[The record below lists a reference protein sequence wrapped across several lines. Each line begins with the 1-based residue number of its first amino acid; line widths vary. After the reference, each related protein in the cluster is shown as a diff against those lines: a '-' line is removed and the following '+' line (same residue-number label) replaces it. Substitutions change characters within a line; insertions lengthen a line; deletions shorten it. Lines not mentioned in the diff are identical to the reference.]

1 MLFRSSSPGVPP
13 GERASSETLPQ
24 FAAETDCATKRSS
37 DLKRI
42 ETHLS
47 HGPTSDFLSPTGGE
61 DQGAGARFSEKDNAS
76 QPWTVQRL
84 EQAIDA
90 YYVEHERICL
100 DPNARNLRHTY
111 VLPSE
116 DKLHWRV
123 QQVLVDPEDHN
134 DWVAEFEV
142 DLAQSRKS
150 GEPVLRLLRISSIG
164 K

>member
-1 MLFRSSSPGVPP
+1 MNEDFEAALNGLEKLSKEATNAPLTISP
-13 GERASSETLPQ
+13 S
-24 FAAETDCATKRSS
+24 AEDGK
-37 DLKRI
+37 
-42 ETHLS
+42 E
-47 HGPTSDFLSPTGGE
+47 G
-61 DQGAGARFSEKDNAS
+61 

-116 DKLHWRV
+116 DKRRCRV
-123 QQVLVDPEDHN
+123 QQVLVDPEEHN
-134 DWVAEFEV
+134 DWVAEFEL

-150 GEPVLRLLRISSIG
+150 GEPVLRLVRIGSIG
-164 K
+164 N